1 MTIIPVK
8 EGCARKSLDDKMNF
22 GKFAHLTVE
31 EVARSNPNYL
41 VWAVKNIP
49 WFEMDSLG
57 RRFTQRALEY
67 FDREAMSRQN
77 CWAWGVLKKRLPP
90 MRFQANRRDIET
102 ALRSEH

>member
-57 RRFTQRALEY
+57 RACDLT
-67 FDREAMSRQN
+67 RELHSARTVGRG
-77 CWAWGVLKKRLPP
+77 A
-90 MRFQANRRDIET
+90 F
-102 ALRSEH
+102 